1 LKLRVARRTGLAASR
16 YSIEPM
22 RHLPNIICLLRI
34 ALIWPILLSLQS
46 GAYERTLWLFALAAA
61 SDGLDGYLAKR
72 FGWTSQLGALL
83 DPAADKLL
91 LVSVFLQATWL
102 GMIPVWLATVA
113 VSRDVMIALGAIA
126 YRIGWGPF
134 RQRPILAS
142 KVNTVVQIGYVLA
155 VVVHA
160 AYGMPPRGVID
171 ALGILTVVTVLI
183 SGYGYVRETAQRGVR
198 LAA

>member
-1 LKLRVARRTGLAASR
+1 
-16 YSIEPM
+16 M

-34 ALIWPILLSLQS
+34 ALIWPILFSLQI

-113 VSRDVMIALGAIA
+113 VSRDVMIALGAIV
-126 YRIGWGPF
+126 YRIGWGPI

-160 AYGMPPRGVID
+160 AYGVPPRGVID

>member
-1 LKLRVARRTGLAASR
+1 
-16 YSIEPM
+16 M

-91 LVSVFLQATWL
+91 LVSVFLLATWL
-102 GMIPVWLATVA
+102 GLIPLWLATVA
-113 VSRDVMIALGAIA
+113 VGRDVMIALGAVV
-126 YRIGWGPF
+126 YRLGWGPL

-142 KVNTVVQIGYVLA
+142 KINTVVQLGYVLA
-155 VVVHA
+155 VVVRA
-160 AYGMPPRGVID
+160 AYGVPPDRVID
-171 ALGILTVVTVLI
+171 ALAILTAVTVLI
-183 SGYGYVRETAQRGVR
+183 SGYGYVREIAQRGLR

>member
-1 LKLRVARRTGLAASR
+1 VARRTGPAAPR

-34 ALIWPILLSLQS
+34 VLIWPILLSLQS

-91 LVSVFLQATWL
+91 LVSVFLLSTWL
-102 GMIPVWLATVA
+102 GLIPLWLATVA
-113 VSRDVMIALGAIA
+113 VARDAMIALGAVV
-126 YRIGWGPF
+126 YRLGWGPL

-142 KVNTVVQIGYVLA
+142 KINTLVQIGYVLA
-155 VVVHA
+155 VVVRA
-160 AYGMPPRGVID
+160 AYGFPPRGVID
-171 ALGILTVVTVLI
+171 ALAILTFVTVLI
-183 SGYGYVRETAQRGVR
+183 SGYGYVRETAQRGLR